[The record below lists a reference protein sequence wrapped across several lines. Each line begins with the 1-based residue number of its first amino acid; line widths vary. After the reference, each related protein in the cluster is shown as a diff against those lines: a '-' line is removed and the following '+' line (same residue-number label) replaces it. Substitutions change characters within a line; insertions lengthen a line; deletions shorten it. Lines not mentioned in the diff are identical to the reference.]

1 MPQKV
6 NVRVGKIVSVSL
18 RILFVETDK
27 ELGIVFKRSYRDS
40 RVQEEK
46 LCAAGHGL
54 ASRPSVP
61 YVRKPRLDRACRLSV
76 TGSIQST
83 MSELLDLNFA
93 GTRRCTT
100 KHAIFVGDA
109 EQ

>member
-61 YVRKPRLDRACRLSV
+61 YVRKPRLDRACRRIGHRIDSKYNV
-76 TGSIQST
+76 RIAR
-83 MSELLDLNFA
+83 FKF
-93 GTRRCTT
+93 RR
-100 KHAIFVGDA
+100 HS
-109 EQ
+109 